1 MTTRLLAV
9 FCSLTSMLISS
20 AGAADLV
27 SLKRLGLDL
36 ATELTQAAV
45 ADCRARGYQVSAVL
59 VDRGSDV
66 QVVLRDS
73 LAAPQTIQLARDKAN
88 AVILSGG
95 DSSVLQRNRQ
105 DIRMELDHVEDLLVL
120 AGGVQIMAGGSWV
133 GALGVSGAPGGELD
147 EACAKA
153 ALEKYQ
159 ERLEFAE

>member
-1 MTTRLLAV
+1 
-9 FCSLTSMLISS
+9 MLISS

>member
-1 MTTRLLAV
+1 MTAALLSTLFPAM
-9 FCSLTSMLISS
+9 SLGADVVSM
-20 AGAADLV
+20 
-27 SLKRLGLDL
+27 KRLGLDFANEL
-36 ATELTQAAV
+36 AQAAV
-45 ADCRARGYQVSAVL
+45 ADCRERGYQVTAVI

-66 QVVLRDS
+66 QVVLRDT

-88 AVILSGG
+88 AVILSAT

-120 AGGVQIMAGGSWV
+120 AGGVQITAGGSWV
-133 GALGVSGAPGGELD
+133 GALGVSGAPGGDID

-159 ERLEFAE
+159 ERLEFAD